1 MIKADKIK
9 ERKAVLMAKL
19 KEIEKEESA
28 VATAAKQ
35 ARRKEDT
42 RTKTLLGV
50 ATMMSLKES
59 LSAVMLAAIAR
70 SADKM
75 TPTDRKFLATSQLW
89 KELGL
94 PTPQQDA
101 AKPQEARNTAPVE
114 SPATAQQPER
124 ATPATSQT
132 IARHVAQV
140 ATPLTKGNFY
150 EKDVVKA
157 LGAVFD
163 PDKKM
168 WFVPVGTNLT
178 PFEKWL

>member
-9 ERKAVLMAKL
+9 ERKAALLAKL
-19 KEIEKEESA
+19 KELEKEESA

-70 SADKM
+70 SADQM
-75 TPTDRKFLATSQLW
+75 TPTDRKFLAASQLW

-94 PTPQQDA
+94 PMPRQDA
-101 AKPQEARNTAPVE
+101 AKPQEAGNTTPVE
-114 SPATAQQPER
+114 SPAATARQPER
-124 ATPATSQT
+124 AMPATSQT
-132 IARHVAQV
+132 RHVAQV
-140 ATPLTKGNFY
+140 ATPLKKADFY

-163 PDKKM
+163 PGKKM
-168 WFVPVGTNLT
+168 WFVPAGTDLT
-178 PFEKWL
+178 LFEKWL